1 MYYIEVKMYG
11 GEIFKYIAGK
21 ERDAKFIKTLL
32 DNYNCAVK
40 QRHLQSSMRLISLAG
55 KTKFSQIVYWI

>member
-1 MYYIEVKMYG
+1 MYYIEVKLYG

-32 DNYNCAVK
+32 DNYSCAVN
-40 QRHLQSSMRLISLAG
+40 
-55 KTKFSQIVYWI
+55 QINIINLYEKE